1 MLTEKERLE
10 RALRHEEV
18 DRPPCICP
26 GGMMNMITTDLMDTC
41 GVTWPEAHT
50 DAQMMADLA
59 LASYQN
65 GCFENVG
72 VPFCMT
78 IEAEEMG
85 AKVTLGSK
93 IFEPHV
99 TEYAG
104 TSVTEWKKLSPINL
118 EQGRAKVVLDAIRI
132 LKEKNLEVPIIGN
145 LVGPV
150 SVASSVIDPVGF
162 YKDLRKHKE
171 EAHQFMTFVTEQLI
185 AFANAMIENGAD
197 VIAISDPSGTGEI
210 LGPRF
215 FEEYAVKY
223 LNMLL
228 DGIKDQEKGT
238 IVHICGQMR
247 SVYEQIDKVHS
258 DALSFDAIVPLKE
271 ARKNLKD
278 RVLMGN
284 VSTFA
289 LEFGDEERVQK
300 LTKFCVQSGSDIISP
315 ACGLGTKSP
324 LTNIQAILKTLKMD
338 EEAFEKMEVME
349 EWKEEEMKN
358 AEC

>member
-1 MLTEKERLE
+1 
-10 RALRHEEV
+10 
-18 DRPPCICP
+18 
-26 GGMMNMITTDLMDTC
+26 
-41 GVTWPEAHT
+41 
-50 DAQMMADLA
+50 
-59 LASYQN
+59 
-65 GCFENVG
+65 
-72 VPFCMT
+72 
-78 IEAEEMG
+78 
-85 AKVTLGSK
+85 
-93 IFEPHV
+93 
-99 TEYAG
+99 
-104 TSVTEWKKLSPINL
+104 
-118 EQGRAKVVLDAIRI
+118 
-132 LKEKNLEVPIIGN
+132 
-145 LVGPV
+145 
-150 SVASSVIDPVGF
+150 
-162 YKDLRKHKE
+162 
-171 EAHQFMTFVTEQLI
+171 
-185 AFANAMIENGAD
+185 

-210 LGPRF
+210 LGPKF

-271 ARKNLKD
+271 ARKNLQD

-324 LTNIQAILKTLKMD
+324 LANIQAILKTLKMD
-338 EEAFEKMEVME
+338 EEAFEKMETME

-358 AEC
+358 A

>member
-1 MLTEKERLE
+1 MFTEKERLE
-10 RALRHEEV
+10 RALRQEEV

-26 GGMMNMITTDLMDTC
+26 GGMMNMITTDLMDAC

-59 LASYQN
+59 LASYQH

-78 IEAEEMG
+78 IEAEE
-85 AKVTLGSK
+85 LG
-93 IFEPHV
+93 
-99 TEYAG
+99 
-104 TSVTEWKKLSPINL
+104 
-118 EQGRAKVVLDAIRI
+118 AKVVLDAIRI
-132 LKEKNLEVPIIGN
+132 LKEKNLDVPIIGN

-162 YKDLRKHKE
+162 YKDLRRHKE

-210 LGPRF
+210 LGPKF

-271 ARKNLKD
+271 ARKNLQD

-324 LTNIQAILKTLKMD
+324 LANIQAILKTLKMD
-338 EEAFEKMEVME
+338 EEAFEKMETME

-358 AEC
+358 A